1 MISFDDH
8 LLDFCILRDWTMIN
22 DLDFANLLEIESH
35 LPVFFLPYLAPI
47 SVTIFDAFEP
57 TVPLVAWK
65 SRSPACF
72 EPAKECFE
80 GFIKPAKHLLH
91 AGCIEQSVGFW
102 FFLSFVSKVRP
113 LFGIMNPFLGFPKN

>member
-1 MISFDDH
+1 MFPFGDHQHQTDVPPVIISFDDH

-57 TVPLVAWK
+57 TVPL
-65 SRSPACF
+65 
-72 EPAKECFE
+72 
-80 GFIKPAKHLLH
+80 
-91 AGCIEQSVGFW
+91 
-102 FFLSFVSKVRP
+102 
-113 LFGIMNPFLGFPKN
+113 